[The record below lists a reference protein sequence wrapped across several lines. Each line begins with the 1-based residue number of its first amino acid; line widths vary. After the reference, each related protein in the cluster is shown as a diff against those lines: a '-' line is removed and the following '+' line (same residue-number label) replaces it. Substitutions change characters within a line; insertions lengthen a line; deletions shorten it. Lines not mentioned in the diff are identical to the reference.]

1 MIRQALRPDYY
12 KPTTP
17 GTFNGHVEDTL
28 LGPRHITH
36 CLNQIRQSIMC
47 HGDITPYVWQWNE
60 TLGYN
65 QNMISTPHT
74 CKNFD
79 KIRDWARP
87 ENHGGSVEVGF
98 DFKSREINDPLDPKT
113 WVDSYTEVMN

>member
-1 MIRQALRPDYY
+1 MIRQALRPDHY
-12 KPTTP
+12 KPSTP

-65 QNMISTPHT
+65 QNMILTPH
-74 CKNFD
+74 
-79 KIRDWARP
+79 
-87 ENHGGSVEVGF
+87 HGGSVEVGF
-98 DFKSREINDPLDPKT
+98 DYKSREINDPLDPKT

>member
-1 MIRQALRPDYY
+1 
-12 KPTTP
+12 
-17 GTFNGHVEDTL
+17 
-28 LGPRHITH
+28 
-36 CLNQIRQSIMC
+36 MC

-65 QNMISTPHT
+65 QNMISTPHP
-74 CKNFD
+74 CRNFD

-87 ENHGGSVEVGF
+87 ENHGGSVEVGV

-113 WVDSYTEVMN
+113 WSDSYTEKMNYKE